1 MNKLLVV
8 TAFELRKAAMRSEF
22 VRLFNQKVIRLE
34 RNFKF
39 L

>member
-1 MNKLLVV
+1 MYKLLVV
-8 TAFELRKAAMRSEF
+8 TAFELRKAVMRNEF
-22 VRLFNQKVIRLE
+22 VRLFNHKVIRLE